1 MESVT
6 PLLAQI
12 ETVIAVHGRVIL
24 DASGVTFADSS
35 FLRMILGV
43 HQRTDLRI
51 VAPPTGWPGCSTSP
65 ASTPTC
71 GSTPTSTPPASADH
85 PHPREPAPAHPGRGR
100 KPRPR
105 QPGFG

>member
-1 MESVT
+1 MTSHHAGQDGADPGPVLSPAGEFDMETVT

-24 DASGVTFADSS
+24 DASGITFADSS

-51 VAPPTGWPGCSTSP
+51 V
-65 ASTPTC
+65 TPSDRVTRLFDLA
-71 GSTPTSTPPASADH
+71 GVDTYLQIYPNLETARLT
-85 PHPREPAPAHPGRGR
+85 
-100 KPRPR
+100 
-105 QPGFG
+105 

>member
-6 PLLAQI
+6 PLLAEI

-51 VAPPTGWPGCSTSP
+51 VAPSDRVARLFDLAGVDTYLRIYPNLDIARLS
-65 ASTPTC
+65 
-71 GSTPTSTPPASADH
+71 
-85 PHPREPAPAHPGRGR
+85 
-100 KPRPR
+100 
-105 QPGFG
+105 